1 MSKLFLNNLN
11 RNRRGLFKRWINSF
25 SGTPRIAWYPSG
37 GEDFRALMYLNAEFS
52 RLEPSKGIEPAAPD
66 LFLYTD
72 YFPWT
77 FSQFLRTPI
86 LYRDERT
93 TIEIIDMERLP
104 NVNLPL
110 HEELVH
116 FPEGGDFNDQA
127 LFMLVRVQSSI
138 LGEFI
143 RPVLYVFA
151 ENETFYAQK
160 MRPFQARISHVIHVR
175 YGGGMGGGG
184 NSAGAWLLHVL
195 KNLRCELFITD
206 GHHHWQNGDDFA
218 LILCPEIPREVN
230 VELKCIRQING
241 RRWSEHGDV
250 SWNLVG

>member
-1 MSKLFLNNLN
+1 MSKLRLNNLN
-11 RNRRGLFKRWINSF
+11 GNRQGLFKCFIDSF

-37 GEDFRALMYLNAEFS
+37 GEDFRALMYLNDAFS
-52 RLEPSKGIEPAAPD
+52 LREPCKGVEPAAPD

-127 LFMLVRVQSSI
+127 LFMLVRVQSSVF
-138 LGEFI
+138 GEFI

-151 ENETFYAQK
+151 ENVTFYTAK
-160 MRPFQARISHVIHVR
+160 MRRFQAQISHVIHVR
-175 YGGGMGGGG
+175 YGGGYGGG

-195 KNLRCELFITD
+195 KDLRSELFITD
-206 GHHHWQNGDDFA
+206 GHHHCQNGDDFA
-218 LILCPEIPREVN
+218 LTLCPEIPREVN
-230 VELKCIRQING
+230 VELKRIRQIHEM
-241 RRWSEHGDV
+241 RWSSHGHV